1 MPKPS
6 WDVIRGKVREVV
18 AKDKGY
24 DPLEI
29 HDQDNLKVDLRYDDG
44 GLAGLAA
51 PINNKFFGKG
61 KPGLAPGDIQACLK
75 VVGIAIKVDEQPGA
89 NFK

>member
-6 WDVIRGKVREVV
+6 WDVIRAKVREVV

-51 PINNKFFGKG
+51 PINNKFFAKG
-61 KPGLAPGDIQACLK
+61 KPGLAPSDIQACLK
-75 VVGIAIKVDEQPGA
+75 VVGIAIKVDEQPAA

>member
-1 MPKPS
+1 MAKPS
-6 WDVIRGKVREVV
+6 WDVIRAKVREVI
-18 AKDKGY
+18 AADKNY

-29 HDQDNLKVDLRYDDG
+29 HDQDNLAGDLRYDAA

-51 PINNKFFGKG
+51 PVNNKFFAKG
-61 KPGLAPGDIQACLK
+61 KPGLAPSDIQACLK
-75 VVGIAIKVDEQPGA
+75 VIGIAVKVDEQPVA